1 MLLINQANED
11 GAGSSGESIGLVIRV
26 EDSVNDDQVNNN
38 KNKQQQ
44 QQQQQETVVVLTLPV
59 DNVSDFL
66 QQYQLQPRQRQ
77 PQQQPLA
84 AAANSNPLNQQD
96 AVTAGGLSFRRANI
110 HPQSAAAVPSYNY
123 YYQQR
128 PPYYYYNQESLF
140 PLAQF
145 YRQFYGLP

>member
-1 MLLINQANED
+1 MLLNQVNED
-11 GAGSSGESIGLVIRV
+11 GGSSGESIGLVIRV

-38 KNKQQQ
+38 NKNKQ

-77 PQQQPLA
+77 PQQQPLS
-84 AAANSNPLNQQD
+84 NSNPPLD

-110 HPQSAAAVPSYNY
+110 HPQPAAAAAVPNYNY